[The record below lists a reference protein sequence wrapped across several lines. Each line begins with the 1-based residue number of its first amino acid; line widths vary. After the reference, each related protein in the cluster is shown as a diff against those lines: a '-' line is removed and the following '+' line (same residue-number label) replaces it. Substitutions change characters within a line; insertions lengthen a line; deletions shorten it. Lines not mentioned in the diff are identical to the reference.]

1 MKVTENSN
9 DWLVVYTMSR
19 AEKKI
24 QKELARRE
32 IECFL
37 PLHKVIKQ
45 WSDRKKKLE
54 LPLFPNYLFVRP
66 GQLDSYKVLMVPGV
80 VKYVKANKELA
91 TVREEQ
97 IDAIKR
103 MLHGNPEVSSDV
115 FVTGAKLRVTRG
127 PLQGLEGV
135 VVEKLGRTRIAMTL
149 EIMNRTIS
157 AEVNPADLESIDQ
170 PLLYQ

>member
-1 MKVTENSN
+1 MKITDDRT

-24 QKELARRE
+24 QKELTRRE

-66 GQLDSYKVLMVPGV
+66 ASKESYKVLTVPGV
-80 VKYVKANKELA
+80 VKYVKANNELA
-91 TVREEQ
+91 TIREEQ
-97 IDAIKR
+97 IDAIRR
-103 MLHGNPEVSSDV
+103 MLHGNPEVTTDE

-157 AEVNPADLESIDQ
+157 AEVNPADLESVK
-170 PLLYQ
+170 PTAFYQ